1 MGAGK
6 HHVSLWEKACQA
18 LKGDRN
24 DGDGDDDDVGDDG
37 DDDGG
42 HYDSNSPYC
51 LDAEVGNH
59 HHHHPNYAP
68 HICQRQC
75 HHDHDPRHHNHHDHH
90 DHDHC

>member
-42 HYDSNSPYC
+42 GNDDNEDDLYIIRNMIGAVC
-51 LDAEVGNH
+51 LSDLT
-59 HHHHPNYAP
+59 
-68 HICQRQC
+68 
-75 HHDHDPRHHNHHDHH
+75 PRCWLSIKFNGSITKFKRRGS
-90 DHDHC
+90 